1 MTTQL
6 HSLAELF
13 AQLGLSSDESDIKA
27 FVAKHSPLSLDI
39 ELWEASFWTPAQ
51 ASLLR
56 DECLEDADWSD
67 AVDQLNLALRARI

>member
-13 AQLGLSSDESDIKA
+13 AQLGLPSDESDVKA
-27 FVAKHSPLSLDI
+27 FVAKRSPLPLDI

-56 DECLEDADWSD
+56 VE
-67 AVDQLNLALRARI
+67 